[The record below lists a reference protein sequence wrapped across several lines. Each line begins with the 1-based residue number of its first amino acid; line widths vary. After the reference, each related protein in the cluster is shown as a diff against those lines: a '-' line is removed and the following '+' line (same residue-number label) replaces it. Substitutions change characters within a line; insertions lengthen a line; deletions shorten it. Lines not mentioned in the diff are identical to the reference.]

1 MSKLILVCGGAG
13 FLGSHLCDTLIS
25 GGDRVI
31 CLDNF
36 QTGSRRNVRHLLEH
50 PRFKVVTADVVD
62 PVDFK
67 VDRIYNLACPASPP
81 RYQDDPIRTIRT
93 SVLGALNLVALAE
106 RTGARLLQASTSE
119 VYGDP
124 ELHPQTEEYRGNVS
138 FVGPRAC
145 YDEGKRCAE
154 TVLFDAARAGRADVR
169 VARIFNTYGP
179 NMDVADGRV
188 VSNFAVQALRNEPIS
203 VYGKGDQTRSFCYV
217 TDLIDGLVR
226 LMEHPGDLPGAVNLG
241 NPNEMT
247 VIELAR
253 LIIDLTGSRS
263 RVVHL
268 PLPKDDPT
276 RRRPDIARAGR
287 YLGWRPTTN
296 LVEGLAM
303 TIGYF
308 EAELERSAMPTV
320 MDVA

>member
-1 MSKLILVCGGAG
+1 
-13 FLGSHLCDTLIS
+13 
-25 GGDRVI
+25 
-31 CLDNF
+31 
-36 QTGSRRNVRHLLEH
+36 LEH

-217 TDLIDGLVR
+217 SDLIDGLVR

-253 LIIDLTGSRS
+253 LIIGLTGSRS